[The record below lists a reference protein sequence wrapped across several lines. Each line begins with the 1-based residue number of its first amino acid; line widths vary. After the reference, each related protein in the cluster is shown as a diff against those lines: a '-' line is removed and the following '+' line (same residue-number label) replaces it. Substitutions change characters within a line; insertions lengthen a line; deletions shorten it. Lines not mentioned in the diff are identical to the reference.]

1 MCSQQEHPVTI
12 LSRRQLCLSLALAPA
27 TFALARAAGG
37 KPILTISG
45 KISPEGGT
53 IQWDR
58 DDLEKLGLT
67 SIETTTPWHN
77 GKVTFEG
84 VPLRRLMKEVGASG
98 KSVQALALND
108 YATEIPLED
117 FEKYNVILAL
127 KRDGEYM
134 PVREK
139 GPLFIVYPYDSDP
152 DLKSQKFYSRSAWQ
166 VKALIVK

>member
-1 MCSQQEHPVTI
+1 MAYALTRRHFA
-12 LSRRQLCLSLALAPA
+12 LSVALAG
-27 TFALARAAGG
+27 LAGRAIAAEG
-37 KPILTISG
+37 KPLLNISG
-45 KISPEGGT
+45 KIASGAGVNM
-53 IQWDR
+53 DR
-58 DDLEKLGLT
+58 EAIEKLGVVSLQ
-67 SIETTTPWHN
+67 TTTPWHN

-84 VPLRRLMKEVGASG
+84 VPMRALLREVGANG
-98 KSVQALALND
+98 TSVQALALND
-108 YATEIPLED
+108 YSTEIPMAD

-134 PVREK
+134 PVRDK